1 MTIRVVLIDDHELI
15 RQGLSHAFGRSPD
28 FDVVGQAATISDGLA
43 VVREQQPDVAIV
55 DVRLPDGNGLEAV
68 RTLRAE
74 GATMGIVVLTM
85 FAGDDQLLA
94 ALEAG
99 ASAFVVKDASAAEV
113 MAAARLA
120 AETPAAFTA
129 NDLAGAMQRRLNPA
143 GPRLSPREQQVLQLL
158 ADGHAVP
165 VIAKQLYISS
175 STAKTHV
182 MKLYEKLGAQNRAQ
196 ALMTAL
202 KLGLLSAEAPE

>member
-1 MTIRVVLIDDHELI
+1 
-15 RQGLSHAFGRSPD
+15 
-28 FDVVGQAATISDGLA
+28 
-43 VVREQQPDVAIV
+43 
-55 DVRLPDGNGLEAV
+55 
-68 RTLRAE
+68 
-74 GATMGIVVLTM
+74 
-85 FAGDDQLLA
+85 
-94 ALEAG
+94 
-99 ASAFVVKDASAAEV
+99 
-113 MAAARLA
+113 
-120 AETPAAFTA
+120 
-129 NDLAGAMQRRLNPA
+129 
-143 GPRLSPREQQVLQLL
+143 VLQLL

>member
-1 MTIRVVLIDDHELI
+1 MTIRVVLIDDHDLI
-15 RQGLSHAFGRSPD
+15 RQGLAHAFERNPD
-28 FDVVGQAATISDGLA
+28 FEVVGAAATMADGLTL
-43 VVREQQPDVAIV
+43 VREVQPDVAIV

-74 GATMGIVVLTM
+74 GAELGIVVLTM

-120 AETPAAFTA
+120 AETPQSFTA
-129 NDLAGAMQRRLNPA
+129 NDLAGAMQRRLNPS
-143 GPRLSPREQQVLQLL
+143 GPKLSPREREVLQLL
-158 ADGHAVP
+158 ADGYAVP
-165 VIAKQLYISS
+165 VVAKRLYISA

-202 KLGLLSAEAPE
+202 KLGLLSAESPE